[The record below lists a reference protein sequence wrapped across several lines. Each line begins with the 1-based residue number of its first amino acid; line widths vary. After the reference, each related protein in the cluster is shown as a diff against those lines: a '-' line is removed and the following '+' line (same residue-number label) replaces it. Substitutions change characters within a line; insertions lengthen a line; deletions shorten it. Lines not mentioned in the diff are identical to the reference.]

1 MATEL
6 LTANSI
12 DPRLPRQS
20 RWLRHLALITAM
32 FLVFAIIAFASDAD
46 RQVKIRDLTQI
57 QGVRDNQ
64 LVGYGLAIG
73 LNRTGDT
80 QQTFFTVQTLAN
92 SLLRMGV
99 QISPGVVVVKN
110 VAAVFVTATLPP
122 FARPGMKLDVTVSSV
137 GDAKSIQGGVL
148 LLTALRA
155 ANGEIYAEAQGALV
169 VGGYSE
175 GNSGNSKTVNHPTVG
190 RIAEGA
196 TVERDAA
203 VDLSHFKTVSL
214 LLQNPDFTAARDV
227 ADVINKEFGKP
238 VANAIDSRRID
249 VDVAATGAQSVPV
262 LISRVQNLSIS
273 FRSPAKV
280 VVNERT
286 GTIVMGGDVRLSPV
300 SVIQGS
306 LTIDVETKHVVVQ
319 LPPMMGGKADTTI
332 PSTVSVLPPMV
343 SGKTEIVD
351 ETKISASDAPAQSIQ
366 MEEGANVDELIKG
379 LHAIGATSHDIISI
393 LQAIKAA
400 GGLDADLEV
409 I

>member
-1 MATEL
+1 MAIEL
-6 LTANSI
+6 LTANPRE
-12 DPRLPRQS
+12 PRLPKRL
-20 RWLRHLALITAM
+20 RWLRRLGLLAVIS
-32 FLVFAIIAFASDAD
+32 LVFALIAFASDAD
-46 RQVKIRDLTQI
+46 HKVMIRDVTQI

-64 LVGYGLAIG
+64 LVGYGLAVG

-92 SLLRMGV
+92 SLQRMGV
-99 QISPGVVVVKN
+99 QIAPGVVVVKN

-148 LLTALRA
+148 LLTSLRA
-155 ANGEIYAEAQGALV
+155 TNGEVYAEAQGPLV
-169 VGGYSE
+169 IGGYSE
-175 GNSGNSKTVNHPTVG
+175 GASGNSKNVNHPTVG
-190 RIAEGA
+190 RVAEGA

-203 VDLSHFKTVSL
+203 VDLSRFRTVSL
-214 LLQNPDFTAARDV
+214 LLQNPDFTAARDI

-238 VANAIDSRRID
+238 VAAALDSRRID
-249 VDVAATGAQSVPV
+249 VDVAACGASSVPI
-262 LISRVQNLSIS
+262 LISRVQNLSINL
-273 FRSPAKV
+273 RSPAKV

-319 LPPMMGGKADTTI
+319 QPPLSNGKAE
-332 PSTVSVLPPMV
+332 V
-343 SGKTEIVD
+343 VD
-351 ETKISASDAPAQSIQ
+351 ETKTTVNDSPAQSIQ
-366 MEEGANVDELIKG
+366 LEEGANVDELIKG

>member
-1 MATEL
+1 MAIEFLNGNPLEL
-6 LTANSI
+6 RITRH
-12 DPRLPRQS
+12 PRL
-20 RWLRHLALITAM
+20 LRRLALLGSM
-32 FLVFAIIAFASDAD
+32 GLVFALRAFGSESD
-46 RQVKIRDLTQI
+46 RKVMIRDVTQI

-92 SLLRMGV
+92 SLQRMGV
-99 QISPGVVVVKN
+99 QIAPGTVVVKN
-110 VAAVFVTATLPP
+110 VAAVFVTATLPA

-148 LLTALRA
+148 LLTSLRA
-155 ANGEIYAEAQGALV
+155 PNGEVYAEAQGPLV
-169 VGGYSE
+169 IGGYSE
-175 GNSGNSKTVNHPTVG
+175 GASGNSKSVNHPTVA

-203 VDLSHFKTVSL
+203 VDLSRFKTVSL
-214 LLQNPDFTAARDV
+214 LLQNPDFTGARDV
-227 ADVINKEFGKP
+227 ADAINKDFGKQ
-238 VANAIDSRRID
+238 VASALDSRRID
-249 VDVAATGAQSVPV
+249 VDVASSGSPSVPI
-262 LISRVQNLSIS
+262 LISRVQNLSVS
-273 FRSPAKV
+273 LHSPAKV

-286 GTIVMGGDVRLSPV
+286 GTIVMGGDVRLLPV

-306 LTIDVETKHVVVQ
+306 LTIDVQTTHVVVQ
-319 LPPMMGGKADTTI
+319 PAPL
-332 PSTVSVLPPMV
+332 SN
-343 SGKTEIVD
+343 GKTEVV
-351 ETKISASDAPAQSIQ
+351 EQTKTTVNDAPAQSIQ
-366 MEEGANVDELIKG
+366 LEEGANVDELIRG

-400 GGLDADLEV
+400 GGLEADLEV